1 MLDQNGEPPEYEKSN
16 RMNVMRRIFIS
27 GKVHNVGYRAWAIRR
42 ANELRLTGWV
52 RNLQDGRVEILAAGD
67 EDAVSALIEDCRAGP
82 AFSRVDTVIA
92 EAATERMPKGFTK
105 RFTV

>member
-1 MLDQNGEPPEYEKSN
+1 
-16 RMNVMRRIFIS
+16 MNVMRRIFIS

-42 ANELRLTGWV
+42 ASELRLAGWV
-52 RNLQDGRVEILAAGD
+52 RNLKDGRVEILAAGD
-67 EDAVSALIEDCRAGP
+67 EDAVSALIEDCGTESE
-82 AFSRVDTVIA
+82 FSRVDAVVA